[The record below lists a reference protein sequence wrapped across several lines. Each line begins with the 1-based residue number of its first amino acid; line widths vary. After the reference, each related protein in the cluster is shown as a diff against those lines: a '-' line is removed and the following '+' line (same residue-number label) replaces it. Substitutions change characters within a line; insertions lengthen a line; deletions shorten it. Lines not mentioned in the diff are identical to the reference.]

1 MTEAPPISE
10 TPALDARIRTASI
23 LVLVIAMSVI
33 LFAVIG
39 TVVSGQ
45 QAAAPSANA
54 MLLPLVGAALL
65 TLVASVM
72 FRRVN
77 FAPSRLLSVHAR
89 GGEKGLAEHMFRTT
103 LISSALGEGV
113 AIFGLILG
121 IVSADMYY
129 AYVLCG
135 IGLMAVLSN
144 YPRARQWR
152 ELSTEITQR
161 AQSGSTSG
169 SFGQGLK

>member
-1 MTEAPPISE
+1 MMDASPMSA
-10 TPALDARIRTASI
+10 TPALDARIRSASV
-23 LVLVIAMSVI
+23 LVLVLALSVI
-33 LFAVIG
+33 TFAVVG
-39 TVVSGQ
+39 TVASN
-45 QAAAPSANA
+45 QAVAVPSAGA
-54 MLLPLVGAALL
+54 LLFPLVGAALL

-72 FRRVN
+72 VRRVN
-77 FAPSRLLSVHAR
+77 FQPAR
-89 GGEKGLAEHMFRTT
+89 ILAMHGQGGEKGLAEHMFRTT
-103 LISSALGEGV
+103 LISSALGEAVG
-113 AIFGLILG
+113 IFGLILG

>member
-1 MTEAPPISE
+1 MTAAAPTSP
-10 TPALDARIRTASI
+10 TPVLDSRIRTASV
-23 LVLVIAMSVI
+23 LVLVFSMSVI
-33 LFAVIG
+33 MFAVVG
-39 TVVSGQ
+39 TIVVGQRTPSSGEN
-45 QAAAPSANA
+45 S
-54 MLLPLVGAALL
+54 LLAPLVGAALL

-72 FRRVN
+72 IRRVS
-77 FAPSRLLSVHAR
+77 FQPARLLAAHAT
-89 GGEKGLAEHMFRTT
+89 GGEQALADLMFRIT
-103 LISSALGEGV
+103 LISSALGEAVG
-113 AIFGLILG
+113 IFGLILS

-135 IGLMAVLSN
+135 IALMAVLSN

>member
-1 MTEAPPISE
+1 MMNEAPISA
-10 TPALDARIRTASI
+10 TPVLDARIRTASV
-23 LVLVIAMSVI
+23 LVLALALSVIA
-33 LFAVIG
+33 FAVVG
-39 TVVSGQ
+39 TVASSRTVAVP
-45 QAAAPSANA
+45 AAGAL
-54 MLLPLVGAALL
+54 LLPLVGAALL

-72 FRRVN
+72 IRRVS
-77 FAPSRLLSVHAR
+77 FQPARILSVHAQA
-89 GGEKGLAEHMFRTT
+89 GEKGLAEHMFRIT
-103 LISSALGEGV
+103 LISSALGEAVG
-113 AIFGLILG
+113 IFGLILG